1 MKDGNDG
8 TFLFIRDSKKEVP
21 QSGSKK
27 KKKKFPR
34 RTVKSNN
41 IKVIE
46 MMIMK

>member
-27 KKKKFPR
+27 RKRKNSLDALSSQTTSRSLK
-34 RTVKSNN
+34 
-41 IKVIE
+41 
-46 MMIMK
+46 